1 MFVEQLNISYISNV
15 KRNSFVMGKGNNTL
29 IGELLF
35 TLKCYVFDVKL
46 RSSFTYD
53 GMAVVRIGLAI
64 SD

>member
-1 MFVEQLNISYISNV
+1 
-15 KRNSFVMGKGNNTL
+15 MGKGNNTL

-53 GMAVVRIGLAI
+53 GMAVVSVWIYI

>member
-1 MFVEQLNISYISNV
+1 
-15 KRNSFVMGKGNNTL
+15 MGKGNNTL

-53 GMAVVRIGLAI
+53 GMAVVREGLAI